1 LGKGKAHMIAAE
13 FVWVGCG
20 GCGAEKGRYWFGAK
34 IWWGTEASLAVMR
47 FVLGC
52 GLGWAFGDVE

>member
-1 LGKGKAHMIAAE
+1 MIAAE